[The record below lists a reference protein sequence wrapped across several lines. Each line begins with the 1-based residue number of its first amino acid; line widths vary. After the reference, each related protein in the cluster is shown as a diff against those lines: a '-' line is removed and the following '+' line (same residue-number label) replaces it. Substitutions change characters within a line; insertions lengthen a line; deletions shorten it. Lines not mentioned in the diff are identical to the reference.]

1 MKKLLIIL
9 LFLFSITSAVEC
21 FNGDR
26 YVEIPKQVLPEI
38 GYKEYSITHSSY
50 DCKWAYRRY
59 KQLNIQVEQP
69 KNQIQQVTESKK
81 TELPKIPLFVI
92 IGFILFC
99 IWLIIKICKTDDECP
114 VIQKPVNVYRKTEK
128 RPEETE
134 SFYERLGQ
142 VPVQPTKSW
151 TDLSNEYSENLR
163 KIEQERE
170 RNGFY
175 KTEKPKPLNLPINNS
190 QSQYKF
196 KSEYDFLLHRQEW
209 LDCREH
215 VFAEKGR
222 HCCYCYKTNGLQ
234 VHHKF
239 YLAYPNGKKVKPWEY
254 PMDAFKVLCY
264 DCHVKEHQ
272 THKIKFYRI
281 SYKSNPKAFKCS

>member
-9 LFLFSITSAVEC
+9 LFLFSITGAVEC
-21 FNGDR
+21 FDGDR

-59 KQLNIQVEQP
+59 KQLNIRVEQP

-151 TDLSNEYSENLR
+151 SDLSAEYSENLR
-163 KIEQERE
+163 KIEQESE
-170 RNGFY
+170 QNGFY
-175 KTEKPKPLNLPINNS
+175 EIEKPKSLNLPIK
-190 QSQYKF
+190 Q
-196 KSEYDFLLHRQEW
+196 KSAYDLLLETDEW
-209 LDCREH
+209 KQCRKN
-215 VFAEKGR
+215 VLNIRGR
-222 HCCYCYKTNGLQ
+222 NCEWCKTNNNLQ
-234 VHHKF
+234 VHHKY
-239 YLAYPNGKKVKPWEY
+239 YLKYPNGKHVKPWQYNIE
-254 PMDAFKVLCY
+254 AFLVLC
-264 DCHVKEHQ
+264 DTCHKKAHQ
-272 THKIKFYRI
+272 KYKIK
-281 SYKSNPKAFKCS
+281 SYIVSYDYIRK